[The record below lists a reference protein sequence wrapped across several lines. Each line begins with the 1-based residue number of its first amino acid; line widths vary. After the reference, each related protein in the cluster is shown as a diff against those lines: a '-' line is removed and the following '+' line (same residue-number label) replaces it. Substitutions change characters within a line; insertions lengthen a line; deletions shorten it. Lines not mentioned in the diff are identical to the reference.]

1 MSKKFPTT
9 NVGSSHTNLQA
20 TDREASNFFIPG
32 GPRLA
37 GHRELNP
44 SPQID
49 TKQRNSL
56 TIGKQSA
63 SKHPKKKASKKYNR
77 KVNPRAMDSKIHKMF
92 RSLDIERYSE
102 GDLPDKKYQ
111 GIRVSNQMHYFTTDT
126 SMAKSFVN
134 LNTVYTFR
142 LGGHS
147 TISQSSGV
155 VNTFIAT
162 DPSSSGVN
170 FPEWSTLSSLFSEFR
185 LKHFQVQFVV
195 APFNLTNLG
204 TAVSI
209 PPLMI
214 CGNLGTA
221 VAPGSYA
228 AVADNA
234 DAKLW
239 AAAKD
244 TSKNGYT
251 HSISGT
257 HLNFSQVTTPT
268 TEPYAGAPGSIQIYG
283 SFGST
288 TQADVVHVLIS
299 GIYEFR
305 SRV

>member
-9 NVGSSHTNLQA
+9 NVGTSNHSLHTA
-20 TDREASNFFIPG
+20 DKEASYFFVPG
-32 GPRLA
+32 GPKLA
-37 GHRELNP
+37 GHRELK
-44 SPQID
+44 QTQTD
-49 TKQRNSL
+49 TKQHNSN
-56 TIGKQSA
+56 TDGKKPA
-63 SKHPKKKASKKYNR
+63 LIHPKRKTRNKNKR
-77 KVNPRAMDSKIHKMF
+77 KVNLKVPDKIHRLF
-92 RSLDIERYSE
+92 RILDVERYSE

-111 GIRVSNQMHYFTTDT
+111 GVRVSNNMHYFTSDT

-147 TISQSSGV
+147 TITQTSGV
-155 VNTFIAT
+155 INTFIAT

-185 LKHFQVQFVV
+185 MKHFQVQFVV

-299 GIYEFR
+299 GVYEFR